1 MLCLMAFHRAI
12 NHQLGSG
19 FRSFADSRFRLA
31 LIKTVLEP
39 SLSIYFPLIQDF
51 STLPFFAFPSC
62 KAVAI
67 RIFYLNLQ

>member
-19 FRSFADSRFRLA
+19 YRSFADSRFRLA

-39 SLSIYFPLIQDF
+39 SLSIYFPLVQDF
-51 STLPFFAFPSC
+51 STLPFFLLFHLEKPL
-62 KAVAI
+62 
-67 RIFYLNLQ
+67 RFGFFT

>member
-19 FRSFADSRFRLA
+19 CRSFADSRFRLA

-39 SLSIYFPLIQDF
+39 SLSIYFPLSKTF
-51 STLPFFAFPSC
+51 LRFLFFAFPS
-62 KAVAI
+62 
-67 RIFYLNLQ
+67 